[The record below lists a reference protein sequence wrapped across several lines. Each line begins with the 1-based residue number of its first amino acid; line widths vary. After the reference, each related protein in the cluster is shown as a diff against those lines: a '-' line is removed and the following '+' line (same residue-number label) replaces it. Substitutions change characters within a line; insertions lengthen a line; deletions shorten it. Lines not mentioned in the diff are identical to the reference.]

1 MKKSKLTLEKFQI
14 AKLVNPFKIFG
25 GTGESA
31 VCDTNTNPLT
41 TTNNDTTCSPTDDP
55 ENTSNTQDTVT
66 NEDKTTS
73 REGVSTVPT
82 CPM

>member
-14 AKLVNPFKIFG
+14 AKLINPFKIFG

-31 VCDTNTNPLT
+31 LCDTDTNPPT
-41 TTNNDTTCSPTDDP
+41 TGDDTNNNDPITGTTNATT
-55 ENTSNTQDTVT
+55 T
-66 NEDKTTS
+66 NEDKTTNTT